1 MATLEVA
8 AQILEKVRQQAEA
21 ERRVEERAKAWARE
35 ELGVD
40 IEALE
45 KVVHLLEKRYRE
57 LESKRRSLEGVLGV
71 SLFAGEEDDGELRKQ
86 IAELSELSE
95 RYWAAYR
102 ELAVATGELK
112 RLARSEVQRA
122 G

>member
-21 ERRVEERAKAWARE
+21 ERRVEEKAKAWARE
-35 ELGVD
+35 ELGID

-45 KVVHLLEKRYRE
+45 KAVHLLERRYRE
-57 LESKRRSLEGVLGV
+57 LKAKQRSLEGALGV
-71 SLFAGEEDDGELRKQ
+71 PLFAGEDEGELRRQIGQ
-86 IAELSELSE
+86 IAELSE

-102 ELAVATGELK
+102 ELAVALGELK
-112 RLARSEVQRA
+112 RLARSEVQRTL
-122 G
+122 

>member
-1 MATLEVA
+1 MATLA

-21 ERRVEERAKAWARE
+21 ERRVEEKAKAWARE

-45 KVVHLLEKRYRE
+45 KVAHLLERRYRE
-57 LESKRRSLEGVLGV
+57 LVTKRRSLEGVLGA
-71 SLFAGEEDDGELRKQ
+71 SLFAGEDDGELRKE

-95 RYWAAYR
+95 RYWAAFR
-102 ELAVATGELK
+102 ELAVAVGELK

>member
-8 AQILEKVRQQAEA
+8 AQILEKVRQQAEI
-21 ERRVEERAKAWARE
+21 ERQVEEKAKAWARE
-35 ELGVD
+35 ELGID

-45 KVVHLLEKRYRE
+45 KVVHLLERRYRE
-57 LESKRRSLEGVLGV
+57 LESKRRSLEGVLGA
-71 SLFAGEEDDGELRKQ
+71 SALFAGEGDEELRKE

-102 ELAVATGELK
+102 ELAVATGELR
-112 RLARSEVQRA
+112 RLAIQVQRTL
-122 G
+122 

>member
-1 MATLEVA
+1 MATEVA

-21 ERRVEERAKAWARE
+21 ERRVEEKAKAWARE

-45 KVVHLLEKRYRE
+45 KAAHLLERRYRE
-57 LESKRRSLEGVLGV
+57 LKSKQRSLEGVLGV
-71 SLFAGEEDDGELRKQ
+71 SLFAGGEDDGELRRQ

>member
-1 MATLEVA
+1 MATPEAV

-21 ERRVEERAKAWARE
+21 ERRVEEKVKAWARE

-45 KVVHLLEKRYRE
+45 KAAHLLERRYRE

-71 SLFAGEEDDGELRKQ
+71 SLFTGEDDGELRRQ

-95 RYWAAYR
+95 RYWTAYR
-102 ELAVATGELK
+102 ELAVAAGELK
-112 RLARSEVQRA
+112 RLARSEVQRT